1 MSQQQENS
9 QEPLSVRDKIL
20 IGGLGALTPI
30 IMNLLMVDLEKLFI
44 NLTLVSVIAYIIKV
58 AILFYIGGIVAYLNK
73 DENKPI
79 KLFQL
84 GIYAPAMILA
94 FMNTN
99 PLQSSSTP
107 LQMIPSTV
115 IERPAA
121 KQLQLQQKADKDDK
135 DETNKETSL
144 RLIRTFNVLSTTS
157 MIDASAAS
165 RTDKSTARGL
175 KKSAT
180 EANDTM
186 PERLYKLLIEDMKS
200 NTTKPLLSAIVDRQN
215 PMIDTLNRKV
225 EKHRKEIE
233 KTRLADKSFR
243 HFAYPKETVGEQFLR
258 GFFGWESDRR
268 WFVIVGKFQKRS
280 DAVLYAKLITKE
292 VKQKKLGKYMT
303 IDGKTVYPTI
313 FKPYGEILPEY
324 CVVLGENL
332 LYKDAKEVLDKS
344 SKKLKSVQKNDAE
357 LWKLP

>member
-58 AILFYIGGIVAYLNK
+58 AILFYIGGVVAYLNK

-107 LQMIPSTV
+107 LQITPSTV
-115 IERPAA
+115 IERPAV
-121 KQLQLQQKADKDDK
+121 KQLPEQKANK
-135 DETNKETSL
+135 DENNKETSL
-144 RLIRTFNVLSTTS
+144 RLIRTFNVLSTS
-157 MIDASAAS
+157 MVDASS
-165 RTDKSTARGL
+165 SSLKKSTARGL

-180 EANDTM
+180 EAKDTM

-200 NTTKPLLSAIVDRQN
+200 NTTKPLLHAIVDRQN

-225 EKHRKEIE
+225 EKHRKEID
-233 KTRLADKSFR
+233 KTRLAHKGFQ
-243 HFAYPKETVGEQFLR
+243 HFNYPKETVGEQFLR

-292 VKQKKLGKYMT
+292 VKQKKLGNYMT
-303 IDGKTVYPTI
+303 IDDKTVYPTV

-332 LYKDAKEVLDKS
+332 LYKDAKEILSKS